1 MRLGIVR
8 HLIGSL
14 TTDQAPQ
21 SIRKSTEQSYS
32 NVKFFL
38 SFSLV
43 LSKAA
48 LLNYNLFL
56 KRLLQ
61 VHVSQSSTVADHC
74 RSYALNDPKELS
86 FQATYDHNH
95 SDVCERG
102 ATLASTLNDIDKA
115 LDAQSQNMTSNR
127 KEELFSSQECK
138 DRCIPMG
145 VSSPPFCQSGWHQST
160 AFGTD

>member
-1 MRLGIVR
+1 MI
-8 HLIGSL
+8 S
-14 TTDQAPQ
+14 
-21 SIRKSTEQSYS
+21 S
-32 NVKFFL
+32 L

-48 LLNYNLFL
+48 PLNYNLFL

-102 ATLASTLNDIDKA
+102 ATLASTLNDIDEA
-115 LDAQSQNMTSNR
+115 LVAQSQNMTSNTR
-127 KEELFSSQECK
+127 TFFLESRMQRPLYWRGSLISSVLSIRMAPEYSFWQRLMSRLF
-138 DRCIPMG
+138 
-145 VSSPPFCQSGWHQST
+145 
-160 AFGTD
+160 